1 MKDITTTLG
10 IVRSLILKNFL
21 NIFFLVLSLFS
32 IILEKKN
39 MIPRTELIFLDIGQ
53 GDAILIQ
60 RDNFQILIDGGP
72 DDSLLYELAKYMP
85 WYDKTIEKVILTH
98 PHDDHLSGIMVLLK
112 KYIVE
117 EVLYYPISYDNVS
130 YSYLQEEYSNKLKEV
145 KAGDYV
151 QYQNIFLSIISP
163 LKSSQSKEVNINN
176 ESIVLYIVID
186 GYKVLLMGDAE
197 VEIEEKLLDYPFIQG
212 IDILKVGHHCSKTSS
227 SKEFI
232 SFTQPNI
239 AICSCGSHNRFGH
252 PHYETIEKF
261 KNMSVQHFITYEEG
275 SIKFTF

>member
-21 NIFFLVLSLFS
+21 NILFLVLSLFS

-39 MIPRTELIFLDIGQ
+39 MIPRTELIFLDVGQ

-72 DDSLLYELAKYMP
+72 DDNLLYELAKYMP